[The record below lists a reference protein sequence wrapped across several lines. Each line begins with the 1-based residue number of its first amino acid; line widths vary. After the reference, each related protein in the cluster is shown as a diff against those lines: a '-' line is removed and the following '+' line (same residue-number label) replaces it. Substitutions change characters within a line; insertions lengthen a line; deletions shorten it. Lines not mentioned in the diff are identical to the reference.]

1 MIRIEE
7 IDLELTAGE
16 FARMIATA
24 AGMVAGIATA
34 LWGIKALLCLWI

>member
-1 MIRIEE
+1 MIRIDETD
-7 IDLELTAGE
+7 IELTAGE

-24 AGMVAGIATA
+24 AGTVAGIATT